1 MKIRILIAAIFALT
15 IHGILLSTDFRFLSK
30 DLNVFPVT
38 NVIQMTLVSPNEK
51 YSDSQT
57 KKPDIK
63 IKDTRNKYTG
73 IQTQSDKENKD
84 TKNSDHLES
93 ISVIHKA
100 KPLKLDNKP
109 PAYPRIARLRGYQ
122 GTVILKILVNRNG
135 TVSEL
140 KIVQSSGYWILD
152 KSALTAVRDWMFE
165 PGSVGSNNVD
175 MWVEQPVRFQ
185 LK

>member
-1 MKIRILIAAIFALT
+1 MKIRIFIAAIFALT
-15 IHGILLSTDFRFLSK
+15 THGILLGTDFRFLSK
-30 DLNVFPVT
+30 DLNVFPAT

-63 IKDTRNKYTG
+63 IKNTRNTG
-73 IQTQSDKENKD
+73 IQTQPDKENKD
-84 TKNSDHLES
+84 PKNSDHLES

-100 KPLKLDNKP
+100 KPLRLDNKP

-122 GTVILKILVNRNG
+122 GTVILNVLVNRNG

-165 PGSVGSNNVD
+165 PGSDGSNNVD